1 MNKKLHTLFEGLHT
15 FLILWVTQSFSAL
28 GSSMTSYAL
37 VVWSYQQKGSALT
50 TALLSICSYAPYV
63 LLSIFAGA
71 LSDRWNKKR
80 TMLVCDSF
88 AAATTLLIL
97 ILLKTENLALWHLY
111 ILNALNGLMN
121 TLQQPASDVAV
132 SLLTPREQYQRVSG
146 LRAFSNSLVT
156 VLTPV
161 LATMVFSFAGIDAV
175 LAFDLITFSA
185 AFITLAWFI
194 TIPQAE
200 ADGNREESV
209 LASAKEGLNYLKRN
223 RGILNLI
230 LFLAAIN
237 LTASM
242 YNAALP
248 AMILSRNGGS
258 RIALGM
264 VNACTGAANLAGSL
278 LVSFC
283 HPPKNRVR
291 VICNSLLIAMCTEN
305 FFLAF
310 GRQPWVWCSGAI
322 LAWTCIPFMNANMDV
337 LFRSRIPLTMQGRV
351 YSARNTLQFFTIPVG
366 YLLGGLLVD
375 RVFEPLM
382 ASQQPGNLLAVMFGT
397 GKGSGAAALFFL
409 LGILGVTTCLVFRRD
424 RHIWELEN
432 DIPHP

>member
-1 MNKKLHTLFEGLHT
+1 
-15 FLILWVTQSFSAL
+15 
-28 GSSMTSYAL
+28 
-37 VVWSYQQKGSALT
+37 
-50 TALLSICSYAPYV
+50 
-63 LLSIFAGA
+63 
-71 LSDRWNKKR
+71 
-80 TMLVCDSF
+80 MLVCDSF

-209 LASAKEGLNYLKRN
+209 LASAKEGLKYLKKN

-264 VNACTGAANLAGSL
+264 VNACTGVANLAGSL

-283 HPPKNRVR
+283 HPPKSRVR

-310 GRQPWVWCSGAI
+310 GRQPWVWCAGAI
-322 LAWTCIPFMNANMDV
+322 LAWICIPFMNANMDV

-397 GKGSGAAALFFL
+397 GKGSGAAALFCL
-409 LGILGVTTCLVFRRD
+409 LGILGVATCLVFRRD
-424 RHIWELEN
+424 RHIWELEE
-432 DIPHP
+432 PE

>member
-185 AFITLAWFI
+185 AFITPGGTSMVYYDPTGGGGRKQGRICTGFCKRRPQ
-194 TIPQAE
+194 IPEKEPRYSESYPVSGGHQLNRVHVQRRTARHDSFQKRGKQDRTRYGKRLHGRGQSGRKPAGLFLPSTQKQGPGYLQFP
-200 ADGNREESV
+200 ADRHVHGKFLSGLRQTALGLVRRRHSGLDLHSV
-209 LASAKEGLNYLKRN
+209 YECEHGCAVPFTDPADHAGTRLLRPQYAAVFHHTG
-223 RGILNLI
+223 GILTRR
-230 LFLAAIN
+230 
-237 LTASM
+237 TA
-242 YNAALP
+242 
-248 AMILSRNGGS
+248 GG
-258 RIALGM
+258 
-264 VNACTGAANLAGSL
+264 
-278 LVSFC
+278 
-283 HPPKNRVR
+283 
-291 VICNSLLIAMCTEN
+291 
-305 FFLAF
+305 
-310 GRQPWVWCSGAI
+310 
-322 LAWTCIPFMNANMDV
+322 
-337 LFRSRIPLTMQGRV
+337 
-351 YSARNTLQFFTIPVG
+351 
-366 YLLGGLLVD
+366 
-375 RVFEPLM
+375 
-382 ASQQPGNLLAVMFGT
+382 PGV
-397 GKGSGAAALFFL
+397 
-409 LGILGVTTCLVFRRD
+409 
-424 RHIWELEN
+424 
-432 DIPHP
+432 

>member
-1 MNKKLHTLFEGLHT
+1 MNKKLHILFEGLHT

-209 LASAKEGLNYLKRN
+209 LASAKEGLKYLKKN

-264 VNACTGAANLAGSL
+264 VNACTGVANLAGSL

-283 HPPKNRVR
+283 HPPKSRVR

-305 FFLAF
+305 FFLGLVRRRHPGLDLHSIYECEHGCA
-310 GRQPWVWCSGAI
+310 V
-322 LAWTCIPFMNANMDV
+322 PFTDPADHAGTRLLRPQYAAV
-337 LFRSRIPLTMQGRV
+337 LHH
-351 YSARNTLQFFTIPVG
+351 
-366 YLLGGLLVD
+366 
-375 RVFEPLM
+375 
-382 ASQQPGNLLAVMFGT
+382 T
-397 GKGSGAAALFFL
+397 G
-409 LGILGVTTCLVFRRD
+409 GILTRRTAGGPGV
-424 RHIWELEN
+424 
-432 DIPHP
+432 

>member
-37 VVWSYQQKGSALT
+37 VIWSYQQKGSALT

-209 LASAKEGLNYLKRN
+209 LASAKEGLKSVSYTHLTLPT
-223 RGILNLI
+223 IL
-230 LFLAAIN
+230 
-237 LTASM
+237 
-242 YNAALP
+242 
-248 AMILSRNGGS
+248 
-258 RIALGM
+258 
-264 VNACTGAANLAGSL
+264 
-278 LVSFC
+278 
-283 HPPKNRVR
+283 RV
-291 VICNSLLIAMCTEN
+291 
-305 FFLAF
+305 
-310 GRQPWVWCSGAI
+310 
-322 LAWTCIPFMNANMDV
+322 
-337 LFRSRIPLTMQGRV
+337 
-351 YSARNTLQFFTIPVG
+351 
-366 YLLGGLLVD
+366 
-375 RVFEPLM
+375 
-382 ASQQPGNLLAVMFGT
+382 
-397 GKGSGAAALFFL
+397 
-409 LGILGVTTCLVFRRD
+409 
-424 RHIWELEN
+424 
-432 DIPHP
+432 

>member
-1 MNKKLHTLFEGLHT
+1 MNKKLHILFEGLHT

-88 AAATTLLIL
+88 AAVTTLLIL

-161 LATMVFSFAGIDAV
+161 LATMVFSFAGIGAV

-194 TIPQAE
+194 TIPQPK

-209 LASAKEGLNYLKRN
+209 LASAKEGLKYLKRN

-248 AMILSRNGGS
+248 AMILSRNGGKQDRTRYGKRLHGRGQS
-258 RIALGM
+258 GRKPAGLFLPSTQKQGPGYLQFPADRHVYGKLLSGLRQTALG
-264 VNACTGAANLAGSL
+264 
-278 LVSFC
+278 LV
-283 HPPKNRVR
+283 RR
-291 VICNSLLIAMCTEN
+291 
-305 FFLAF
+305 
-310 GRQPWVWCSGAI
+310 RQPGLDLHSIYECEHGCAV
-322 LAWTCIPFMNANMDV
+322 PFTDPADHAGTRLLRPQYAAV
-337 LFRSRIPLTMQGRV
+337 LHH
-351 YSARNTLQFFTIPVG
+351 
-366 YLLGGLLVD
+366 
-375 RVFEPLM
+375 
-382 ASQQPGNLLAVMFGT
+382 T
-397 GKGSGAAALFFL
+397 G
-409 LGILGVTTCLVFRRD
+409 GILTRRTAGGPGV
-424 RHIWELEN
+424 
-432 DIPHP
+432 

>member
-1 MNKKLHTLFEGLHT
+1 MNKKLHTLLEGLHT

-71 LSDRWNKKR
+71 LSDRWNKKH

-175 LAFDLITFSA
+175 LVFDLITFSA
-185 AFITLAWFI
+185 AFITLACFI

-200 ADGNREESV
+200 AE
-209 LASAKEGLNYLKRN
+209 
-223 RGILNLI
+223 I
-230 LFLAAIN
+230 LAAVIPGS
-237 LTASM
+237 TSM
-242 YNAALP
+242 P
-248 AMILSRNGGS
+248 TVEKR
-258 RIALGM
+258 
-264 VNACTGAANLAGSL
+264 
-278 LVSFC
+278 SF
-283 HPPKNRVR
+283 
-291 VICNSLLIAMCTEN
+291 S
-305 FFLAF
+305 
-310 GRQPWVWCSGAI
+310 
-322 LAWTCIPFMNANMDV
+322 
-337 LFRSRIPLTMQGRV
+337 FRS
-351 YSARNTLQFFTIPVG
+351 S
-366 YLLGGLLVD
+366 
-375 RVFEPLM
+375 
-382 ASQQPGNLLAVMFGT
+382 
-397 GKGSGAAALFFL
+397 
-409 LGILGVTTCLVFRRD
+409 
-424 RHIWELEN
+424 
-432 DIPHP
+432 